1 MTSSDISHLQIQ
13 GSELAHP
20 NIYSIDELLEHINGL
35 VLQVQN
41 FKLPMTQGNNR
52 ISRRYPSKGP
62 LLID

>member
-1 MTSSDISHLQIQ
+1 M
-13 GSELAHP
+13 AHP